1 MFGISRTFRYLD
13 TRIIRLIGV
22 LRARRIARFTI
33 GAIPTFGV
41 LWFVGI
47 LSHNL
52 VMDEPVYLVGY
63 VVKYSFA
70 IFFLLTV
77 LSIAYEFCWVH
88 RSFVLYCYLVSLCIE
103 YQVRTGFGDWL
114 PVARVTSLVIGVV
127 LLLLFIKNNCW
138 RDFVRK
144 QKEVG

>member
-1 MFGISRTFRYLD
+1 MLGISRTLRYID
-13 TRIIRLIGV
+13 TKIIRWIGV
-22 LRARRIARFTI
+22 IRARRIARFTI

-52 VMDEPVYLVGY
+52 LMDEPVYLVGY
-63 VVKYSFA
+63 VVKYSFT

-88 RSFVLYCYLVSLCIE
+88 RAFVIYCYLVSLCIE

-114 PVARVTSLVIGVV
+114 PVARITSLAVGVI
-127 LLLLFIKNNCW
+127 LLFLFIKNNCW
-138 RDFVRK
+138 HDFFEKQRKVR
-144 QKEVG
+144 

>member
-1 MFGISRTFRYLD
+1 MNLFDVIRYID
-13 TRIIRLIGV
+13 TRIIHKIGV
-22 LRARRIARFTI
+22 QRSRRIARFVI

-47 LSHNL
+47 LTHNL
-52 VMDEPVYLVGY
+52 LMDEPVYLVGY

-103 YQVRTGFGDWL
+103 YQIRTGFGEWL
-114 PVARVTSLVIGVV
+114 LAARITSLVIG
-127 LLLLFIKNNCW
+127 LLLLVFFIQNNCW
-138 RDFVRK
+138 REFVEK
-144 QKEVG
+144 QKKVK